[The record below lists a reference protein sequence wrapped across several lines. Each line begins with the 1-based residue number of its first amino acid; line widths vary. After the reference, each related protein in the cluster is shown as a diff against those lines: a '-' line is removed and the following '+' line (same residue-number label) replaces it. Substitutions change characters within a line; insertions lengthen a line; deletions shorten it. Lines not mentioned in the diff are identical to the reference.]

1 MEVACLPVYEQDP
14 HQIAFTCHR
23 YVLKIFKDL
32 YIKDTCIHYLSAT
45 LICNLFSV
53 VTGFIDERIIIRRK
67 CVRDYK
73 RYATNTSAWVL
84 NITSHLNE
92 L

>member
-1 MEVACLPVYEQDP
+1 MYSL
-14 HQIAFTCHR
+14 
-23 YVLKIFKDL
+23 FKC
-32 YIKDTCIHYLSAT
+32 YF
-45 LICNLFSV
+45 NLQSFFCSNRMK
-53 VTGFIDERIIIRRK
+53 DERIIIRRK